1 VLRRVSLPELAAK
14 AGGLDSELDWSHVLS
29 LGEQQRL
36 AFARLLL
43 HAPALAF
50 LDEAT
55 SALDAGSETRLYQ
68 ELRGSATRSYVSVG
82 HRLALVRFHTHVLEC
97 VGHGAW
103 VKSTAAEFLRRAEAK
118 DGMQL

>member
-1 VLRRVSLPELAAK
+1 MRRVSLPGLASM
-14 AGGLDSELDWSHVLS
+14 AGGLDAELDWSHVLS

-43 HAPALAF
+43 HAPSLAF

-55 SALDAGSETRLYQ
+55 SALDAGSETQLYH
-68 ELRGSATRSYVSVG
+68 ELRGSSARSFVSVG

-97 VGHGAW
+97 VGGGVW
-103 VKSTAAEFLRRAEAK
+103 VKSSAAEFLRRAEAK